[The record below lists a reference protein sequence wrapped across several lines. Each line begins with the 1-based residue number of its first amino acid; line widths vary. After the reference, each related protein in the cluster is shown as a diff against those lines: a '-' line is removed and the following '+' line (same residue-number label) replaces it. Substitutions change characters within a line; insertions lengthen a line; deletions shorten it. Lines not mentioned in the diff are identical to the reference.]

1 MKATRYYPIFADLS
15 GRRCVVVGGGGVAQR
30 KTVALLGCGAHVA
43 VVSPT
48 LTRRL
53 STYARQG
60 RIRHLARRVRPTDL
74 RGAWLV
80 CAATDDQAVNTL
92 VSQAARRLKI
102 FANVVDQTPL
112 CSFIAPA
119 IVRRGPLTIAVST
132 GGASPS
138 LAKVLRR
145 DIERAVGTPHVAMLR
160 LLRDLRGLAKDR
172 LADPRGRKR
181 YFDRLLRGR
190 TFALVREGK
199 PAAARREALALL
211 KRHAMQDG
219 RS

>member
-1 MKATRYYPIFADLS
+1 MKTKKYYPIFADLS
-15 GRRCVVVGGGGVAQR
+15 GRRCLVIGGGEVAQR
-30 KTVALLGCGAHVA
+30 KAIALLGCGARVT

-60 RIRHLARRVRPTDL
+60 RIRRLARRFRPTDL

-80 CAATDDQAVNTL
+80 CAATDDQAVNEL
-92 VSQAARRLKI
+92 VSHAARRLNI

-119 IVRRGPLTIAVST
+119 IVQRGPLTIAVST

-138 LAKVLRR
+138 LAKALRR
-145 DIERAVGTPHVAMLR
+145 DIERAVGTHHVAMLR

-172 LADPRGRKR
+172 LTDPRDRKR

-190 TFALVREGK
+190 VFALVREGK

-211 KRHAMQDG
+211 ECHAMPDG
-219 RS
+219 R

>member
-1 MKATRYYPIFADLS
+1 MKTRRYYPIFADLS
-15 GRRCVVVGGGGVAQR
+15 GRRCVVVGGGDVAQR
-30 KTVALLGCGAHVA
+30 KTVALLGCGARVT
-43 VVSPT
+43 VVSST

-60 RIRHLARRVRPTDL
+60 RIRHLARRFRPTDL

-80 CAATDDQAVNTL
+80 CAATDDQAVNEL
-92 VSQAARRLKI
+92 VSHAARRLNI
-102 FANVVDQTPL
+102 FANVVDQPSL

-145 DIERAVGTPHVAMLR
+145 DIERAVGTHHVAMLR
-160 LLRDLRGLAKDR
+160 LLRGLRGLAKDR
-172 LADPRGRKR
+172 LADPLDRKR

-190 TFALVREGK
+190 VFALVREGK
-199 PAAARREALALL
+199 PAAARREALDLL
-211 KRHAMQDG
+211 ERHAMPDG
-219 RS
+219 R